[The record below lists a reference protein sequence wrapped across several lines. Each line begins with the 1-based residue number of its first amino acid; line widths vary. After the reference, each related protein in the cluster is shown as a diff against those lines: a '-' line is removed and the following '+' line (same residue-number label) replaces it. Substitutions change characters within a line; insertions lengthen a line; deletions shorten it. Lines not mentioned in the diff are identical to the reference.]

1 MNPYQRGLGRGL
13 RLVGGGAYGRRVDR
27 GRDRDFGIAASVP
40 RGRLL
45 NAPSLRPP
53 RGVWNDARVTE
64 HRPWFASYPPGV
76 PHTLEP
82 YPDLSVFGMLE
93 RSAARFPDRPALAWF
108 GRRISYRELLG
119 QVERCSGMLAQLA
132 VGRGD
137 RVALVLPN
145 CPQFVVAYYACAR
158 LGAAAVGNN
167 PLYTKREMEHQLR
180 DCAARVVIV
189 LDLLYADFADVFADV
204 GIRDVVVARL
214 NDDMPFPKKQL
225 APMLRFRKTQR
236 EQGKPWPPV
245 RRDAPV
251 RWWHRLMRSAPP
263 APPPTTVET
272 AGDPAALLY
281 TGGTTGVSKGAMLSH
296 RNLVANAMQ
305 GSAFLEL
312 EDGNETVLGPLP
324 FFHSFGM
331 VSMNVAILVA
341 GKLVPIPNPRDLHLV
356 LEQMGHEKPTFIPG
370 VPRLFNAI
378 NESPLTAKY
387 DLRSARAC
395 ISGGAQLPAAVAKR
409 FAEITGGAKLVEGYG
424 LTECSPFTHVNP
436 LDAPRAGSIGV
447 PAPDTECRI
456 VDLEGGDVEVGPG
469 ERGELCIRGPQV
481 MLGYWKRPEETALAI
496 RDGWF
501 HTGDIAVMDED
512 GYFRIVDRLKEMI
525 VVSGF
530 NVYPN
535 EVEDVLYGHP
545 KVSKAAVIGVPDER
559 TGEAVKA
566 FVVLRE
572 GETATVDEIV
582 AWARNPENG
591 LTGYRVPKLI
601 EFRDQLPETMIGK
614 VLRRQ
619 LQDEERRK
627 ASAGIT
633 P

>member
-1 MNPYQRGLGRGL
+1 
-13 RLVGGGAYGRRVDR
+13 
-27 GRDRDFGIAASVP
+27 
-40 RGRLL
+40 
-45 NAPSLRPP
+45 
-53 RGVWNDARVTE
+53 VTE
-64 HRPWFASYPPGV
+64 HRPWFASYPQGV
-76 PHTLEP
+76 PRSLEP

-93 RSAARFPDRPALAWF
+93 RSAGRFPDRPALAWF
-108 GRRISYRELLG
+108 GRRISYRELLER
-119 QVERCSGMLAQLA
+119 VERCSGVLAQLG

-158 LGAAAVGNN
+158 LGAVTVGNN
-167 PLYTKREMEHQLR
+167 PLYSKREMEHQLR
-180 DCAARVVIV
+180 DCAPRVVVV
-189 LDLLYADFADVFADV
+189 LDLLYSDFAGVFDEL
-204 GIRDVVVARL
+204 GIGDVVVARL

-225 APMLRFRKTQR
+225 APLLRFRKTQR
-236 EQGKPWPPV
+236 DQGKPWPPV
-245 RRDAPV
+245 ARDAPV
-251 RWWHRLMRSAPP
+251 RWWHRLMRSAPA
-263 APPPTTVET
+263 APPPATIET
-272 AGDPAALLY
+272 AAEPAALVY

-305 GSAFLEL
+305 ASAFLQL
-312 EDGNETVLGPLP
+312 VDGDETVFGPLP

-331 VSMNVAILVA
+331 VSMNVAILVG

-356 LEQMGHEKPTFIPG
+356 LQQMAEEKPTFIPG

-395 ISGGAQLPAAVAKR
+395 ISGGAQLPTSVAKR

-436 LDAPRAGSIGV
+436 LDAPRSGSIGV
-447 PAPDTECRI
+447 PAPDTDCRI
-456 VDLEGGDVEVGPG
+456 VDLDDPDVDVVPG

-481 MLGYWKRPEETALAI
+481 MLGYWNRPEETALAI
-496 RDGWF
+496 RNGWF
-501 HTGDIAVMDED
+501 HTGDIAVMGED

-545 KVSKAAVIGVPDER
+545 KVSKVAVIGVPDER

-572 GETATVDEIV
+572 GESATAEEIV
-582 AWARNPENG
+582 AWARDPENG
-591 LTGYRVPKLI
+591 LAHYRVPKQI
-601 EFRDQLPETMIGK
+601 EFREHLPETMIGK

-619 LQDEERRK
+619 LQDEERRTT
-627 ASAGIT
+627 AAGT
-633 P
+633 TA